1 MQRLIA
7 SVTSSSVRRLRFNVR
22 RPSRKLVQREVHGF
36 TENEWR
42 QVKPSAK
49 EHRVSNIDTVREIYE
64 HSGRRGD
71 VGVILDPLDH
81 AVDRETQVPVSGVP
95 WLQARPGKSN
105 IVGFFQAL
113 APLKITRFE
122 PRTFFDGGDKIFVL
136 IAFEATQWRKALVIS
151 QQRSPLAVRCRRQS
165 HAVRPHHRYCSN
177 DQDGKG
183 RMIIAIISSG
193 QSSTRR
199 STR

>member
-36 TENEWR
+36 TENKWR
-42 QVKPSAK
+42 QVIPSAK

-71 VGVILDPLDH
+71 VGVILDPLDD
-81 AVDRETQVPVSGVP
+81 AVEWETQVPLSDVP

-136 IAFEATQWRKALVIS
+136 IAFEATNGGKHYSFPNNGHLWQFDAAGKVIQYGHITDTAQMIRMAKAE
-151 QQRSPLAVRCRRQS
+151 
-165 HAVRPHHRYCSN
+165 
-177 DQDGKG
+177 
-183 RMIIAIISSG
+183 
-193 QSSTRR
+193 
-199 STR
+199 